1 MFSFIHAGL
10 TAALWSSV
18 IIPSK
23 SNRMPDRIID
33 LRSDTVTRPTLA
45 MRTAMFETD
54 VGDDVFGEDPTVLK
68 LQSKMSILF
77 KKESALFFPSGTMS
91 NLAAIMSLCTRRGS
105 EMIVGDSSQIFL
117 QEYSGIS
124 QIAGVLPRCLK
135 NQQDGTIHLDLI
147 ERAVRESSVNFP
159 VTEVIALE
167 DTHDFCGGRVLPLG
181 YLKAVGEFAKDRGID
196 VHLDGARI
204 WNAAVASKT
213 PVHELVEG
221 AGTVTVCLSKG
232 LGAPSGSI
240 LLGST
245 ELIDK
250 ARRYRKV
257 LGGGMSQVGIL
268 AAAALEGIADFE
280 SGLLI
285 PDHFKAKELAA
296 AISNIAGFT
305 VDVDAVETNIVVV
318 GLDDGCPDAHVLAM
332 LLKEINILVLP
343 FGDKKLRLVTHRDIL
358 DADIRII
365 IMAFEGLM
373 SKFFRG
379 TVREQS
385 TSSVQEP
392 ASRVLDPV
400 QLPNMIDTSS
410 RVTAEKSEYSRRLIE
425 RVLQN
430 EKVFRPRLSS
440 REIKEIVEGAEGIR
454 VPAGDTVIRQGDPAQ
469 FFYIIESGRV
479 DRISADGSSSKI
491 KESLSDSGFFGE
503 IALIYDA
510 PRSAT
515 VTAAE
520 ETVLWRIHKKH
531 FFFVCKS
538 INQTAANMDTSER
551 TSHPVLGETLVGVT
565 RTAKR
570 STQPDFVDSSE
581 DMLFGS
587 SCSLFD
593 DIVEIEAQVLLKD
606 DALNDDCRNADAVIR
621 QEQKQ
626 QQEQGQEGQSSAQ
639 VTINPTPARVSE
651 VDDIQSEEVARG
663 EGDDRV
669 AGSQGDERDINMDMD
684 MDMAI
689 DTVTDTDADLENY
702 EEVVIHGMSLSD
714 EGFCVLLKGVVCER
728 VLRLLVTPSDPMSDG
743 LDRDQVDT
751 SEAVTLLQLLQG
763 IDVESILA
771 RDTLTAKFSESG
783 LNRQHF
789 VLRRVMIDHADSS
802 KSFHAL
808 LLGSSLSSASSLG
821 SEGAFAI
828 TVTPQSI
835 LQSAVQDTLQYPLSI
850 TSTSTFAL
858 PSLSLEQD
866 SAAESPSTTV
876 PCSKATSGDS
886 RVDREV
892 EILSAFEAIALA
904 LRHSSVI
911 EVKSSLLQDES
922 LSYTLEE
929 LPSYFPKLV
938 KSDIPLEDGGRFRA
952 DYDSRSEIERLRRR
966 LQEVTRQGQLDKVGS
981 IKKQL
986 EFYSNIEGKAIQI
999 ISSSPPPIIRAP
1011 AIDAMVPNEVENEVS

>member
-18 IIPSK
+18 IIQSK

-117 QEYSGIS
+117 QEHSGIS

-135 NQQDGTIHLDLI
+135 NQQDGTIHLDLL

-167 DTHDFCGGRVLPLG
+167 DTHDFCGGRVLPVG
-181 YLKAVGEFAKDRGID
+181 YLKTVGEFAKGRGID

-204 WNAAVASKT
+204 WNAAIASKT
-213 PVHELVEG
+213 PVHQLVEG

-285 PDHFKAKELAA
+285 PDHIKAKELAA
-296 AISNIAGFT
+296 AISNIAGFN
-305 VDVDAVETNIVVV
+305 VDIDSVETNIVIV
-318 GLDDGCPDAHVLAM
+318 GLDDGCPEAHVLAM

-358 DADIRII
+358 DADIRMII
-365 IMAFEGLM
+365 IAFEGLM

-379 TVREQS
+379 TIREQS
-385 TSSVQEP
+385 ISTSSAQEP
-392 ASRVLDPV
+392 LSRVLDPV
-400 QLPNMIDTSS
+400 QLPNMIDSSS

-430 EKVFRPRLSS
+430 ENVFRPRLSS

-479 DRISADGSSSKI
+479 DRISADGSSLKI
-491 KESLSDSGFFGE
+491 NESLSDSGYFGE
-503 IALIYDA
+503 VALIYDA

-538 INQTAANMDTSER
+538 VNVTAADMQTSER
-551 TSHPVLGETLVGVT
+551 TAHPAFGEALVGVN
-565 RTAKR
+565 TAVKKK
-570 STQPDFVDSSE
+570 STQPDIMDITD
-581 DMLFGS
+581 DMLYGA

-593 DIVEIEAQVLLKD
+593 DIVEIEAQVLQ
-606 DALNDDCRNADAVIR
+606 NDTSFMEYPRKVDSGAR
-621 QEQKQ
+621 QE
-626 QQEQGQEGQSSAQ
+626 EEQEGEETIEQVMINQAASHSSELGDLQS
-639 VTINPTPARVSE
+639 
-651 VDDIQSEEVARG
+651 
-663 EGDDRV
+663 EGDDKTAV
-669 AGSQGDERDINMDMD
+669 GQGDEENIDIDINMD
-684 MDMAI
+684 
-689 DTVTDTDADLENY
+689 TDADMEHY

-714 EGFCVLLKGVVCER
+714 DGFCVLLKGVVCER

-771 RDTLTAKFSESG
+771 RDTLTAKFSETG

-789 VLRRVMIDHADSS
+789 VLKRVMIDHADSS

-808 LLGSSLSSASSLG
+808 LLGSSLASASASNLG

-828 TVTPQSI
+828 TVTARNTQQPV
-835 LQSAVQDTLQYPLSI
+835 VQDTATYAQSAAFASALTPFLAEQESAVREG
-850 TSTSTFAL
+850 TSTTL
-858 PSLSLEQD
+858 P
-866 SAAESPSTTV
+866 
-876 PCSKATSGDS
+876 CNKASSDDC
-886 RVDREV
+886 RVDKEV

-929 LPSYFPKLV
+929 LPSFFPKLV

-952 DYDSRSEIERLRRR
+952 DYDSRSEIERLQRR

-986 EFYSNIEGKAIQI
+986 EFYSNIEGKAMQI

-1011 AIDAMVPNEVENEVS
+1011 AIDALVPNEVENEVS